1 MRKTIKRLG
10 AVLLAMAMAVSVLC
24 TGALAAET
32 SNSITITTTSSGHTY
47 EAYQVFAGSTSATT
61 DDKTSLGITG
71 WGSGVKADELVTALT
86 TESNATDSI
95 LSGKFTN
102 ILQKGNKADGVLV
115 DANSADAAQNVAA
128 SIKDF
133 SDRSKEAKAF
143 AKIVAAHLSET
154 KTSSTETKNS
164 DVTTGYKIDNLA
176 AGYYLVKDEDNS
188 IGANR
193 EDAYT
198 NYIME
203 VVGAVKVE
211 PKSDVPTVEKKIV
224 ENKAEKDATTAK
236 VGDVVNFEL
245 TGTLPSNYADYKEP
259 YVYEFHDILSKGL
272 TYNGDVKVYVK
283 NDNKEVEITG
293 YTVTSTNAATETP
306 TDATTIT
313 VKFTD
318 LKTAK
323 GKDNVNVTIDK
334 NSTIIV
340 KYSAT
345 LNENAVVGGEG
356 NTNTVKL
363 VYSNDPNG
371 TSTGTTKDDKATV
384 YTFQLNVTKVDGTNN
399 TTKLA
404 GAKFKLYYETTE
416 GEETTTKHYAVV
428 TTTTGENKDKITG
441 WTTNEADGT
450 VLTTDDNGNI
460 TVKGL
465 KEGTYYLEETEAP
478 AGYNKL
484 TAPVKVEI
492 TNKSDTISEL
502 KSVKADDVDG
512 SVDKASGTITIAN
525 NKGSTLPSTGG
536 MGTKLFYTI
545 GGILMAGAAIVLVVR
560 KRRSDAE

>member
-102 ILQKGNKADGVLV
+102 ILQKGNKADGGRV

-133 SDRSKEAKAF
+133 SNKGEEAKAF
-143 AKIVAAHLSET
+143 AKIVAAHLSEA
-154 KTSSTETKNS
+154 KTSSTETKNSDS
-164 DVTTGYKIDNLA
+164 DVTTGYKIDNLET
-176 AGYYLVKDEDNS
+176 GYYLVKDEDNT
-188 IGANR
+188 IGANK

-203 VVGAVKVE
+203 VVGAVTVK
-211 PKSDVPTVEKKIV
+211 PKSAVPTVEKKIV

-245 TGTLPSNYADYKEP
+245 TGTLPDNYADYTK
-259 YVYEFHDILSKGL
+259 YQYEFHDTLSKGL
-272 TYNGDVKVYVK
+272 TYNDDVKVYVK
-283 NDNKEVEITG
+283 NGNKEEVEITG
-293 YTVTSTNAATETP
+293 YTVTPAKNTATTTP
-306 TDATTIT
+306 TADTAIT
-313 VKFTD
+313 VTFAD
-318 LKTAK
+318 LKIAN
-323 GKDNVNVTIDK
+323 GKDNPDVTIDK
-334 NSTIIV
+334 GSKIIV

-345 LNENAVVGGEG
+345 LNENAVVGEAG
-356 NTNTVKL
+356 NTNTVNL
-363 VYSNDPNG
+363 VYSNNPNG
-371 TSTGTTKDDKATV
+371 TSTGTTKDDKVTV
-384 YTFQLNVTKVDGTNN
+384 YTFQLNVTKVDGTSNS
-399 TTKLA
+399 TKLA
-404 GAKFKLYYETTE
+404 GAKFKLYYEKDDTKNYATVNLSE
-416 GEETTTKHYAVV
+416 GD
-428 TTTTGENKDKITG
+428 NKDKITG
-441 WTTNEADGT
+441 WTATETKGT

-484 TAPVKVEI
+484 TAPVKVDI
-492 TNKSDTISEL
+492 ANNPNSIYEL
-502 KSVKADDVDG
+502 KSVEADGKAGTVAQA
-512 SVDKASGTITIAN
+512 VGTITIAN

-545 GGILMAGAAIVLVVR
+545 GGILMAGAAIILVVR